1 MNSDEIIDELLSTN
15 VEYDKNKVT
24 VESVLK
30 DLDNL
35 DVDLS
40 NLINNSSEN
49 EKEEKKEK
57 KESVKDENVEKVNES
72 IKEETKEKPKGDDD
86 DLLNKILNEKIDD
99 ILKDEILKEEK
110 KGQMKEENEIDEI
123 IREKKKDVSKVE
135 LEEDNINKIIKN
147 ENAEIK
153 NEIENEIKNNL
164 KNITKDEIDENQKE
178 DIKEIKKED
187 IKNGDKNKDKNEVK
201 KEDAKKGV
209 KNNINDNIKQGKKEE
224 KKEDIKNDI
233 KKGIKEDKD
242 KNENIKEEEK
252 ENIKEE
258 KKEEKKKEEI
268 KEEEKEE
275 EKSDGLKEE
284 EIKEI
289 KDDEK
294 EEINEEKKE
303 EEKEEEK
310 EKEIK
315 GKIKEETEEEETEEE
330 KKEDIKEDIKKDIKE
345 EEKSENIK
353 EEKKEDIKEEKKD
366 IKVEESIKEN
376 EKDRIKEVKNN
387 EIKDKV
393 KEVIND
399 NVEDTNDFINRD
411 IKEEKKEDI
420 KLSIKEHPKENIEE
434 NIKKNIEENAKN
446 EIKEDNLTN
455 TLNEEMTEKKENK
468 DDELKDI
475 LNKDIKDIINVE
487 ITKEEYINNIL
498 NEENII
504 ETEDYNL
511 QKKELEKELQLL
523 EKQREEKTQKELEIK
538 RKEEEEK
545 RIKKQKEEEEKR
557 RKKKEEER
565 IKKQKEEEEKERQ
578 RREEEEKIN
587 KKKEEQKKK
596 LESFIPQFPNP
607 LDFIQY
613 IEILRVNTKI
623 SGEMHNFLLKN
634 HIKKNNKYNVS
645 VISSL
650 YEISKILS
658 KEDVNLIFSKR
669 DLLIACTLKGEIF
682 SFSMDTQK
690 LINRILPKNIKSQ
703 NINCVDVTEDLQDA
717 ICGYQDGTIA
727 LINVNTGEI
736 KYTTN
741 KIHKDVSCLEIKIYK
756 KEKENEISF
765 ISSGENGQLFYNNFK
780 KTIFWKLN
788 SVLILKNNSPI
799 FLIKFVTFSMKNH
812 HYYQNLNCLKKFVL
826 FGSLQEIK
834 FYCIEPKIEQIFE
847 VKKPSHIRGNL
858 VPDAQIGI
866 GRMPEIFMRFKK
878 TDVKN
883 HLLMAISWGNII
895 YFYQLPIINGIAI
908 KEYKEI
914 GYYINMFDI
923 IRIGFLNSSVI
934 FCLDKAFSI
943 KILDT
948 SKISTGKIKFSGIKP
963 EIPKNNDF
971 AEIEKNRHICE
982 YISNQK
988 KIGDCET
995 YLYSIIDNNSSLQ
1008 IIGDKQIFCYNLVD
1022 WDILL
1027 KEFQKKKD
1035 YLNLFSVG
1043 INLYYGKMLS
1053 FSNIPERKLLK
1064 RTVGNFLKDIII
1076 KYIDLTIGKKKSDIK
1091 EPIELQ
1097 KINECINITI
1107 EFFIEIDSVEFLL
1120 RSIEPLF
1127 EEKEYGPLF
1136 FSKLEPII
1144 LCDRAMKSILPSD
1157 IVLNLIDLYN
1167 KNDKLEII
1175 SQLLLHMNLITLD
1188 NPEIIEKLE
1197 ELNLFIPLIY
1207 LYHNGKNEDYFIPLQ
1222 KMFDFYTTKLK
1233 WIDILINNEDNYIN
1247 YSNALTKKLLSL
1259 KEVYNSKEY
1268 NCHRILWYIKWCL
1281 TGKKFPDNT
1290 IKMKEELFNV
1300 LVPKIAYW
1308 LINENVISE
1317 LLNFD
1322 PKNYFNI
1329 YKNIFLIKS
1338 LYNKIVD
1345 SANNES
1351 MKKKFMTSLSEN
1363 GVKIDDIQP
1372 LTLINYLINWCKQ
1385 KNNNKIFF
1393 YLYDM
1398 IIAISKNSDVKIEKQ
1413 LRIESACFILQNYR
1427 QTIKIINNQEVES
1440 LIVVLIDFLKDEMF
1454 NNDDYK
1460 QILSSMVDNI
1470 FDELKLF
1477 VLKKIEDYKSCLE
1490 LFIDE
1495 NSKIKDKDKEVY
1507 KWIFNLI
1514 DNTNNKESKQYKEF
1528 IESIRENALTLIEIS
1543 MPDFIKIE
1551 RHIFKNKK
1559 DIVKKLEKNKD
1570 IQLNYIKEIIKSFI
1584 KSKEEI
1590 DDEDEE
1596 KKSILILHIKLLCEL
1611 NKLDEIVP
1619 AFKMYSY
1626 YPFEEC
1632 LAICEKVKAYDALVF
1647 LYIKG
1652 GAIEKAFDL
1661 SIEKLDNIFHKLLEN
1676 IKTENNEEEHKILLE
1691 MFEKYFL
1698 DAKNTCENKYINI
1711 ENLWF
1716 KCLDILYKYEI
1727 DSSELTKQFEKDD
1740 KRNHNSEELYQT
1752 ILQDIKEFMERMYSF
1767 VSIKRILEVVT
1778 DKNKNYGITGYK
1790 DILLKILNAYSN
1802 STNMLFSIRHLLINL
1817 VFQSQQTFQDCNLK
1831 GKILNNKCDKCKKYF
1846 NDEINYKKKI
1856 FRFNCNHTF
1865 HKECI
1870 SISNTKLGKEAICPI
1885 CQIFEFDKK
1894 TPKGISLVKDDYN
1907 IIEEE
1912 SEKSKKDT
1920 FSINRIYQKLEKYD
1934 KRYTEKNESLI
1945 RNCAS
1950 LIQK

>member
-1 MNSDEIIDELLSTN
+1 MKQ
-15 VEYDKNKVT
+15 DK
-24 VESVLK
+24 E
-30 DLDNL
+30 
-35 DVDLS
+35 
-40 NLINNSSEN
+40 
-49 EKEEKKEK
+49 
-57 KESVKDENVEKVNES
+57 
-72 IKEETKEKPKGDDD
+72 
-86 DLLNKILNEKIDD
+86 DD
-99 ILKDEILKEEK
+99 IK
-110 KGQMKEENEIDEI
+110 
-123 IREKKKDVSKVE
+123 
-135 LEEDNINKIIKN
+135 
-147 ENAEIK
+147 
-153 NEIENEIKNNL
+153 ENEIK
-164 KNITKDEIDENQKE
+164 KNIKIDNEE
-178 DIKEIKKED
+178 D
-187 IKNGDKNKDKNEVK
+187 
-201 KEDAKKGV
+201 
-209 KNNINDNIKQGKKEE
+209 
-224 KKEDIKNDI
+224 KNDI
-233 KKGIKEDKD
+233 INDD
-242 KNENIKEEEK
+242 
-252 ENIKEE
+252 IKEE
-258 KKEEKKKEEI
+258 KKEN
-268 KEEEKEE
+268 
-275 EKSDGLKEE
+275 
-284 EIKEI
+284 I
-289 KDDEK
+289 KDSIK
-294 EEINEEKKE
+294 VNQKKNIEEN
-303 EEKEEEK
+303 
-310 EKEIK
+310 
-315 GKIKEETEEEETEEE
+315 
-330 KKEDIKEDIKKDIKE
+330 IKKDIKE
-345 EEKSENIK
+345 NAENVIK
-353 EEKKEDIKEEKKD
+353 EEKKED
-366 IKVEESIKEN
+366 
-376 EKDRIKEVKNN
+376 
-387 EIKDKV
+387 
-393 KEVIND
+393 
-399 NVEDTNDFINRD
+399 
-411 IKEEKKEDI
+411 
-420 KLSIKEHPKENIEE
+420 
-434 NIKKNIEENAKN
+434 
-446 EIKEDNLTN
+446 NLTN
-455 TLNEEMTEKKENK
+455 ILNEEMAVKKENK

-475 LNKDIKDIINVE
+475 LNEDLKEVMKVE
-487 ITKEEYINNIL
+487 FTKEDINKIL
-498 NEENII
+498 NEKDIY

-523 EKQREEKTQKELEIK
+523 EKEREVKLQKELERK

-545 RIKKQKEEEEKR
+545 I

-565 IKKQKEEEEKERQ
+565 IKKQKEEEEKERK

-587 KKKEEQKKK
+587 KEKEEQKKK

-607 LDFIQY
+607 IDFIQY

-645 VISSL
+645 VISNL

-658 KEDVNLIFSKR
+658 KEDVNLIFSKK

-682 SFSMDTQK
+682 AFSMDTQK
-690 LINRILPKNIKSQ
+690 LINKILPKNIKNQ
-703 NINCVDVTEDLQDA
+703 TINCVDVTEDLQDA
-717 ICGYQDGTIA
+717 ICGYQDGTIS

-736 KYTTN
+736 KYITN

-756 KEKENEISF
+756 KEKENEIYF
-765 ISSGENGQLFYNNFK
+765 ISSGEDGQLFFNNFK
-780 KTIFWKLN
+780 KSIFWKLN

-799 FLIKFVTFSMKNH
+799 FLIKFVTFSTKNH
-812 HYYQNLNCLKKFVL
+812 HYYQNLNSLKKFVL

-834 FYCIEPKIEQIFE
+834 FYCIAPKIEQIFE
-847 VKKPSHIRGNL
+847 VKKPKHIRGNL

-895 YFYQLPIINGIAI
+895 YFYQLPIINGITI

-923 IRIGFLNSSVI
+923 LRIGFLNSSVI
-934 FCLDKAFSI
+934 FCLDKAFAI

-948 SKISTGKIKFSGIKP
+948 SKITTGKIKFSGIKP

-971 AEIEKNRHICE
+971 AEIEKSRHICE

-988 KIGDCET
+988 KFGDYEI

-1008 IIGDKQIFCYNLVD
+1008 ILGDNQIFCYNLVD

-1027 KEFQKKKD
+1027 KEFEKKRD

-1064 RTVGNFLKDIII
+1064 RQVGNFLKDIII
-1076 KYIDLTIGKKKSDIK
+1076 KYIDLTIEKKKSDIK
-1091 EPIELQ
+1091 EQIELQ

-1136 FSKLEPII
+1136 FSKLESII
-1144 LCDRAMKSILPSD
+1144 LCDRVMKSILPSD
-1157 IVLNLIDLYN
+1157 IILNLIDLYN

-1207 LYHNGKNEDYFIPLQ
+1207 LYHNRKNEDYFIPLQ
-1222 KMFDFYTTKLK
+1222 KMFDFYNTKK
-1233 WIDILINNEDNYIN
+1233 NWNEVLINNQDNYIN
-1247 YSNALTKKLLSL
+1247 YSNALTKKLISL

-1281 TGKKFPDNT
+1281 TGRKFPDNT
-1290 IKMKEELFNV
+1290 IKMKDELFNI

-1322 PKNYFNI
+1322 PKNYFNV

-1351 MKKKFMTSLSEN
+1351 MKKEFMSVLSQK
-1363 GVKIDDIQP
+1363 GAKIDDIQP
-1372 LTLINYLINWCKQ
+1372 LSLINYLINWCNQ
-1385 KNNNKIFF
+1385 KNNNKIYF

-1398 IIAISKNSDVKIEKQ
+1398 IIAISKNSEVIIEKE
-1413 LRIESACFILQNYR
+1413 LRIESACFILKNYR
-1427 QTIKIINNQEVES
+1427 QTIKIISNQDVES
-1440 LIVVLIDFLKDEMF
+1440 LINALIDFLKDEMF

-1460 QILSSMVDNI
+1460 QILSSMMDNI

-1477 VLKKIEDYKSCLE
+1477 ILKKIKDYKSCLE

-1495 NSKIKDKDKEVY
+1495 NSKIKNKEKEVY
-1507 KWIFNLI
+1507 KWIYNLI
-1514 DNTNNKESKQYKEF
+1514 DSTNNKESKQYKEF

-1543 MPDFIKIE
+1543 MSDFINIE
-1551 RHIFKNKK
+1551 RHIFKNKM
-1559 DIVKKLEKNKD
+1559 DIVKILEIKKE

-1590 DDEDEE
+1590 DDEDDEM
-1596 KKSILILHIKLLCEL
+1596 KSILIIHIKLLCEL

-1632 LAICEKVKAYDALVF
+1632 LAICEEAKAYDALVF
-1647 LYIKG
+1647 LYLKG
-1652 GAIEKAFDL
+1652 GAIEKAFYL
-1661 SIEKLDNIFHKLLEN
+1661 SIEKLDNIFNKLLEN
-1676 IKTENNEEEHKILLE
+1676 IKTENNNEEHKKLLE

-1727 DSSELTKQFEKDD
+1727 DSSELSKQFERDD
-1740 KRNHNSEELYQT
+1740 KRKHNSNELYKA

-1778 DKNKNYGITGYK
+1778 DKNKNYGIAGYK

-1802 STNMLFSIRHLLINL
+1802 STNMLFSVRHLLINL

-1831 GKILNNKCDKCKKYF
+1831 GKILNNKCDKCQKDF
-1846 NDEINYKKKI
+1846 NEEISNKKKI

-1870 SISNTKLGKEAICPI
+1870 SITNTKFGKEAICPI
-1885 CQIFEFDKK
+1885 CQIFEFEKK
-1894 TPKGISLVKDDYN
+1894 TPIGISLVKDDYN

-1912 SEKSKKDT
+1912 SEKDKKDT
-1920 FSINRIYQKLEKYD
+1920 FRVSRIYQKLEKYD
-1934 KRYTEKNESLI
+1934 KRCIKKNESLI
-1945 RNCAS
+1945 RNCSS